1 MDFKKQTIVR
11 CPTARTEGL
20 LVESVGGETVIYDLE
35 SKEAHCLKA
44 LAAAV
49 FVHADGYNTTADI
62 AELAG
67 HRLGT
72 PVSEADVKDAVAQL
86 EQHALLDKPLAIH
99 DGLSRREAVQRFAAA
114 AGVAV
119 ATPLVASV
127 MAPTASAAGS
137 KIPTGQC
144 CGSTATN
151 CAGLNPSCQSGHCC
165 QNLSS
170 KDCNQCKCVGDKNDC
185 STAQCTPCSP
195 CTGCP
200 DLLVTFNGVPA
211 TLVACGKTSGGK
223 CCYPEFPG
231 SANCCTVF
239 IVGNTLEVC

>member
-49 FVHADGYNTTADI
+49 FVHANGYNTTADI

-185 STAQCTPCSP
+185 SSTQCSQPA
-195 CTGCP
+195 GACP
-200 DLLVTFNGVPA
+200 PITVIVNGLPKI
-211 TLVACGKTSGGK
+211 LVACASTSSGK
-223 CCYPEFPG
+223 CCYPDSNG
-231 SANCCTVF
+231 NCCTVF
-239 IVGNTLEVC
+239 TVGNTLEAC